1 VIVEVCVDSLESALD
16 AAAHGA
22 DRLELCSRLDV
33 GGLSPS
39 VELYEAVRAAV
50 GVPIAV
56 MIRLSP
62 GHFCLTDSDAKQL
75 CEVMEKFRNLPP
87 EGFVFGATLHNGDLD
102 LPRLKQLREACGIV
116 TAVCHR
122 AFDTVPDH
130 RRALDQLIELG
141 FTRVLTSGG
150 PGNVPD
156 HLPALTEL
164 VHQAG
169 QRITVM
175 PGGGIRLDHVEDVMR
190 TGCTEMHGSFSGV
203 LPQVRQLCAG
213 IAIASG

>member
-1 VIVEVCVDSLESALD
+1 MIVEVCVDSLESALD
-16 AAAHGA
+16 AATHGA
-22 DRLELCSRLDV
+22 DRLELCSRLDL

-39 VELYEAVRAAV
+39 LELYHAVCAAV
-50 GVPIAV
+50 AIPVVV
-56 MIRLSP
+56 MVRLRP
-62 GHFCLTDSDAKQL
+62 GHFCLTDSDTEQL

-87 EGFVFGATLHNGDLD
+87 AGFVFGATLLNDELD
-102 LPRLKQLREACGIV
+102 QPRMKQLREACGTV

-130 RRALDQLIELG
+130 HRALDQLIDLG

-164 VHQAG
+164 VQRAG
-169 QRITVM
+169 QRITLM
-175 PGGGIRLDHVEDVMR
+175 PGGGIRLAHVEDVMR
-190 TGCTEMHGSFSGV
+190 TGCTQMHGSFTGV